1 MSTYEANRY
10 NFNGANLNIPTSAIT
25 SGTFADARLA
35 ATNITQHV
43 TLPTEVSGGWTLN
56 PIVSSVT
63 VHSGKY
69 VRIGKL
75 CHLTAWGKGNG
86 GQTYPA
92 QFNTNRFYF
101 TGAPITSMNTGTAS
115 DCVGIGTICT
125 MKSHVSM
132 GVSQVWILSNS
143 TQIRVGTLGKSRMKA
158 ANSNH
163 TASGTSSGMDNAE
176 FNASWANAYQ
186 DFENNANAHWALTM
200 TYFVD

>member
-25 SGTFADARLA
+25 SGTFADARFA
-35 ATNITQHV
+35 ASNITQHV
-43 TLPTEVSGGWTLN
+43 TNTTEASGGWSLT
-56 PIVSSVT
+56 PIVGSVT

-75 CHLTAWGKGNG
+75 CQLTAWGKGNG
-86 GQTYPA
+86 GQAYPA
-92 QFNTNRFYF
+92 EFNTNRFYF

-143 TQIRVGTLGKSRMKA
+143 TQIRVGTLGKSRMKI
-158 ANSNH
+158 SSVLYKID
-163 TASGTSSGMDNAE
+163 SGPIHAPGFYKDDLLPSA
-176 FNASWANAYQ
+176 
-186 DFENNANAHWALTM
+186 
-200 TYFVD
+200 